1 MSRLLPTLWVISAA
15 LTALILGPLL
25 RPGYLL
31 YRDAVS
37 TPRSYVTDTT
47 LGIGDL
53 PPRAVPQDWAVALGS
68 SVIDGGFLVTAILF
82 AALTVGGVGYG
93 RLAAH
98 LVPGA
103 GRTGAVAAT
112 TVSLWN
118 PFVAERLLQGHWGLL
133 VGYGALGW
141 IALAAARYGSA
152 QSGGAR
158 WGFTT
163 SLRCWFVLAALL
175 AVAGFTPSGSLFG
188 LVVAVV
194 CVLGSGGVL
203 AGGGSQVAQSS
214 WHVHARR
221 VAGVLVAWVSALPWL
236 VAALLTSASTSTDGA
251 AGVRAFGLR
260 SEPALGPL
268 GTVLGLGG
276 IWNADAVPASR
287 TFWWAAVATVCLIAV
302 VGVGSITLWRRREL
316 LVDAPLVRALAE
328 LAVVVVLVLAI
339 TSFGPGRSALAEI
352 VSTIPGGGLLRD
364 SSKFVALVMPIV
376 AVASAA
382 AVWRLRDLVPSG
394 FALAAVILLVVA
406 PLPDLAWGVGGRLST
421 VQYPDDWARVA
432 QLVPSDAGDVALWPP
447 GTVRQYPFTD
457 SPSLDPA
464 ARMLRAP
471 VVESGELVVDG
482 ATVDE
487 PTPRAQ
493 QVTEA
498 LRAGGD
504 PTTLARLGVGLVLV
518 ENLSGTA
525 QPDIPAALAGRADVV
540 FRGHDLILFRIDH
553 PADVGGAS
561 SAARAS
567 AYAAHLVWAALII
580 CGGVAALW
588 PLRRRRARGLPIRVS
603 NKAQPRED

>member
-1 MSRLLPTLWVISAA
+1 MHRLLPTLWVISIA
-15 LTALILGPLL
+15 LAALILGPLL

-68 SVIDGGFLVTAILF
+68 SVVDGGFLVTAILF
-82 AALTVGGVGYG
+82 AALTIGGVGYG
-93 RLAAH
+93 TLAAH

-112 TVSLWN
+112 IVSLWN

-141 IALAAARYGSA
+141 IALAATQYRDTASMR
-152 QSGGAR
+152 R
-158 WGFTT
+158 W
-163 SLRCWFVLAALL
+163 CVLAALL
-175 AVAGFTPSGSLFG
+175 AVAGFTPSGSIFG

-194 CVLGSGGVL
+194 CVRARRLIGVL
-203 AGGGSQVAQSS
+203 T
-214 WHVHARR
+214 
-221 VAGVLVAWVSALPWL
+221 AWVLSALPWL
-236 VAALLTSASTSTDGA
+236 VAALLTSASTSTDGS

-260 SEPALGPL
+260 SEPGLGPL

-276 IWNADAVPASR
+276 IWNADAAPASR

-316 LVDAPLVRALAE
+316 LVDAPLVRALAV
-328 LAVVVVLVLAI
+328 LGVVVVVGLAI
-339 TSFGPGRSALAEI
+339 TAFGPGSGALAGV
-352 VSTIPGGGLLRD
+352 VSAIPGGGLLRD

-376 AVASAA
+376 VVASAA

-394 FALAAVILLVVA
+394 FALAAVVLLVVV

-432 QLVPSDAGDVALWPP
+432 HLVPADAGDVALWPP

-464 ARMLRAP
+464 ARVLRAP

-487 PTPRAQ
+487 ATPRAQ
-493 QVTEA
+493 QVAEA
-498 LRAGGD
+498 LRTGGD
-504 PTTLARLGVGLVLV
+504 PTTLARLGVGWVLV

-525 QPDIPAALAGRADVV
+525 QPDIPATLADGADVV
-540 FRGHDLILFRIDH
+540 FRGHDLVLFRIDD
-553 PADVGGAS
+553 PTDVGDAS
-561 SAARAS
+561 SAAVVT

-580 CGGVAALW
+580 CGGVAAVW
-588 PLRRRRARGLPIRVS
+588 PLRRRRARSVV
-603 NKAQPRED
+603 QPRED

>member
-68 SVIDGGFLVTAILF
+68 SVIDGGFLVGAILF
-82 AALTVGGVGYG
+82 AALTVCGVGYG
-93 RLAAH
+93 RLAAY

-103 GRTGAVAAT
+103 GRTGAIAAT
-112 TVSLWN
+112 IVSLWN

-141 IALAAARYGSA
+141 IALAAAQYRDTASM
-152 QSGGAR
+152 R
-158 WGFTT
+158 HW
-163 SLRCWFVLAALL
+163 CVLAALL

-188 LVVAVV
+188 LVIAVV
-194 CVLGSGGVL
+194 CVR
-203 AGGGSQVAQSS
+203 
-214 WHVHARR
+214 ARR
-221 VAGVLVAWVSALPWL
+221 VAGVLVAWVPSALPWL

-260 SEPALGPL
+260 SETALGPL

-316 LVDAPLVRALAE
+316 LVDALLVRALAV
-328 LAVVVVLVLAI
+328 LGVVVIVALTI
-339 TSFGPGRSALAEI
+339 TAVGPGRSALAEI

-364 SSKFVALVMPIV
+364 SSKFVALVMPIA

-471 VVESGELVVDG
+471 VVESGELIVDG

-487 PTPRAQ
+487 ATPRAQ

-504 PTTLARLGVGLVLV
+504 PTTLARLGVGWVLV
-518 ENLSGTA
+518 ENVSGTA
-525 QPDIPAALAGRADVV
+525 QPDIPAALSGRADVV
-540 FRGHDLILFRIDH
+540 FRGHDLVLFRVDD
-553 PADVGGAS
+553 PADVGRAS
-561 SAARAS
+561 SAARVS

-588 PLRRRRARGLPIRVS
+588 RRRVRSEV
-603 NKAQPRED
+603 QPRAD

>member
-68 SVIDGGFLVTAILF
+68 LVVDGGFLVTAILF

-93 RLAAH
+93 RLAAR

-112 TVSLWN
+112 IVSLWN

-141 IALAAARYGSA
+141 IALAAARYGFA
-152 QSGGAR
+152 QSG
-158 WGFTT
+158 FST
-163 SLRCWFVLAALL
+163 SLRRWFVLAALL

-194 CVLGSGGVL
+194 CVLGGGGVF
-203 AGGGSQVAQSS
+203 AGGGSRGAQPS
-214 WHVHARR
+214 VCVCTRR
-221 VAGVLVAWVSALPWL
+221 VAGVLAAWVLSALPWL
-236 VAALLTSASTSTDGA
+236 VAALLTSASTSTDGS

-276 IWNADAVPASR
+276 IWNADAAPASR
-287 TFWWAAVATVCLIAV
+287 TFWWAAVATVCLFAV

-316 LVDAPLVRALAE
+316 LVDAPLVRALAV
-328 LAVVVVLVLAI
+328 LGVVVVVVLAI
-339 TSFGPGRSALAEI
+339 TAFGPGSSALAGI
-352 VSTIPGGGLLRD
+352 VDTVPGGGLLRD

-376 AVASAA
+376 AVACAA

-421 VQYPDDWARVA
+421 VQYPDDWSRVA
-432 QLVPSDAGDVALWPP
+432 HLVPSDAGDVALWPP
-447 GTVRQYPFTD
+447 DTVRQYPFTD

-487 PTPRAQ
+487 ATPRAQ

-498 LRAGGD
+498 LRTGGD
-504 PTTLARLGVGLVLV
+504 PTTLTRLGVGWVLV

-540 FRGHDLILFRIDH
+540 FRGHDLVLFRIDD

-561 SAARAS
+561 GAARVT
-567 AYAAHLVWAALII
+567 AYAAHLVWAALVI
-580 CGGVAALW
+580 CGAVAALW
-588 PLRRRRARGLPIRVS
+588 PRRRRRARGLPSRV
-603 NKAQPRED
+603 QQ

>member
-1 MSRLLPTLWVISAA
+1 MHRLLPILWVISAA
-15 LTALILGPLL
+15 LTALVLGPLL

-68 SVIDGGFLVTAILF
+68 SVVDGGFLVTAILF
-82 AALTVGGVGYG
+82 AALTIGGVGYG

-112 TVSLWN
+112 IVSLWN

-141 IALAAARYGSA
+141 IALAAAQYGDTS
-152 QSGGAR
+152 SMRR
-158 WGFTT
+158 W
-163 SLRCWFVLAALL
+163 CVLAALL

-194 CVLGSGGVL
+194 CVRARRLINVL
-203 AGGGSQVAQSS
+203 A
-214 WHVHARR
+214 
-221 VAGVLVAWVSALPWL
+221 AWVLSALPWL
-236 VAALLTSASTSTDGA
+236 VAALLTSASTSTDGS

-276 IWNADAVPASR
+276 IWNADAAPASR

-302 VGVGSITLWRRREL
+302 VGVGSITLWRRREV
-316 LVDAPLVRALAE
+316 LVDAPLVRALAV
-328 LAVVVVLVLAI
+328 LGVVVVIGLAI
-339 TSFGPGRSALAEI
+339 TAFGLGSSALAGV
-352 VSTIPGGGLLRD
+352 VSAIPGGGLLRD

-382 AVWRLRDLVPSG
+382 AAWRLRDLVPSG
-394 FALAAVILLVVA
+394 FALAAVVLLVVA

-432 QLVPSDAGDVALWPP
+432 QLVPADAGDVALWPP

-487 PTPRAQ
+487 ATPRAQ

-498 LRAGGD
+498 LRTGGD
-504 PTTLARLGVGLVLV
+504 PTTLARLGVGWVLV

-525 QPDIPAALAGRADVV
+525 QPDVPATLADGADVV
-540 FRGHDLILFRIDH
+540 FRGHDLVLFRIDD

-561 SAARAS
+561 SAARVT

-588 PLRRRRARGLPIRVS
+588 PLRRRRARSEV
-603 NKAQPRED
+603 QPRED

>member
-37 TPRSYVTDTT
+37 TPRSYVTDTA

-112 TVSLWN
+112 IVSLWN

-141 IALAAARYGSA
+141 IALAAARNGSTA
-152 QSGGAR
+152 A
-158 WGFTT
+158 
-163 SLRCWFVLAALL
+163 LRHWLVLAALL
-175 AVAGFTPSGSLFG
+175 GVAGFTPSGSLFG
-188 LVVAVV
+188 LVVAVT
-194 CVLGSGGVL
+194 CAL
-203 AGGGSQVAQSS
+203 AGGGSQVAPSS
-214 WHVHARR
+214 WQVRARR
-221 VAGVLVAWVSALPWL
+221 VAGVLVAWALSALPWL
-236 VAALLTSASTSTDGA
+236 VAALLTSASTSTDGS

-316 LVDAPLVRALAE
+316 LVDAPLVRALAV
-328 LAVVVVLVLAI
+328 LGVVVVVALTI
-339 TSFGPGRSALAEI
+339 TAFGPGRSALAEI

-406 PLPDLAWGVGGRLST
+406 PLPDLAWGIGGRLST
-421 VQYPDDWARVA
+421 VQYSDDWARVA

-447 GTVRQYPFTD
+447 GTVRQYPFID

-487 PTPRAQ
+487 ATPRAQ

-504 PTTLARLGVGLVLV
+504 PATLARLGVGWVLV
-518 ENLSGTA
+518 ENVSGTA
-525 QPDIPAALAGRADVV
+525 QPDIPTALAGRADVV
-540 FRGHDLILFRIDH
+540 FRGHDLVLFRIDN

-561 SAARAS
+561 SAAWAT

-588 PLRRRRARGLPIRVS
+588 SLRRRRARSEV
-603 NKAQPRED
+603 QPREE

>member
-68 SVIDGGFLVTAILF
+68 SVVDGGFLVTAILF

-112 TVSLWN
+112 IVSLWN

-141 IALAAARYGSA
+141 IALAAAQYCDTASMR
-152 QSGGAR
+152 R
-158 WGFTT
+158 W
-163 SLRCWFVLAALL
+163 CVLAALL

-188 LVVAVV
+188 LVVAVA
-194 CVLGSGGVL
+194 CVL
-203 AGGGSQVAQSS
+203 GGGSQVPQSS
-214 WHVHARR
+214 WQVRARR
-221 VAGVLVAWVSALPWL
+221 VAGVLVAWVLSALPWL
-236 VAALLTSASTSTDGA
+236 VAALLTSASTSTDGS

-302 VGVGSITLWRRREL
+302 VGVGLITLWRRREL
-316 LVDAPLVRALAE
+316 LVDAPLVRALAV

-339 TSFGPGRSALAEI
+339 TSFGPGSSALAEV

-471 VVESGELVVDG
+471 VVESGKLVVDG

-487 PTPRAQ
+487 ATPRAQ

-498 LRAGGD
+498 LRSGGD
-504 PTTLARLGVGLVLV
+504 PTTLARLGVGWVLV

-525 QPDIPAALAGRADVV
+525 QPDVPATLASHADVV
-540 FRGHDLILFRIDH
+540 FRGHDLVLFRIDDA
-553 PADVGGAS
+553 ADVGGAS

>member
-1 MSRLLPTLWVISAA
+1 MHRLLPTLWVISAA

-68 SVIDGGFLVTAILF
+68 SVVDGGFLVTAILF
-82 AALTVGGVGYG
+82 AALTIGGVGYG

-112 TVSLWN
+112 IVSLWN

-141 IALAAARYGSA
+141 IALAAAQY
-152 QSGGAR
+152 
-158 WGFTT
+158 GFTT
-163 SLRCWFVLAALL
+163 SLRHWLVLAALL

-194 CVLGSGGVL
+194 CVRARPLIGVL
-203 AGGGSQVAQSS
+203 A
-214 WHVHARR
+214 
-221 VAGVLVAWVSALPWL
+221 AWVLSALPWL
-236 VAALLTSASTSTDGA
+236 VAALLTSASTSTDGS
-251 AGVRAFGLR
+251 AGLRAFGLR
-260 SEPALGPL
+260 SEPGLGPL

-276 IWNADAVPASR
+276 IWNADAAPASR

-316 LVDAPLVRALAE
+316 LVDAPLVRALGV
-328 LAVVVVLVLAI
+328 LGVVVVVGLAI
-339 TSFGPGRSALAEI
+339 TAVGPGSGALAGV
-352 VSTIPGGGLLRD
+352 VSAIPGGGLLRD

-394 FALAAVILLVVA
+394 FALAAVVLLVVA

-432 QLVPSDAGDVALWPP
+432 QLVPADAGDVALWPP

-487 PTPRAQ
+487 ATPRAQ

-498 LRAGGD
+498 LRTGGD
-504 PTTLARLGVGLVLV
+504 PTTLARLGVGWVLV

-525 QPDIPAALAGRADVV
+525 QPDVPARLADRADIV
-540 FRGHDLILFRIDH
+540 FRGHDLVLFRIDD
-553 PADVGGAS
+553 PTDIGDAS
-561 SAARAS
+561 SAARVT

-588 PLRRRRARGLPIRVS
+588 PLRRRRDRSEV
-603 NKAQPRED
+603 QPRED